1 MFMSKNKALRAV
13 FVVCICSML
22 CACNTPPATSGDSG
36 STEFTA
42 ESTTAQAAD
51 STASSASQTSDSVP
65 EASGSNSFPEFD
77 FVPVL
82 TEDDIEYM
90 GIPYRELTAE
100 QFIQLWAQCTREYN
114 VQRLY
119 LITYDNS
126 SYTDELTGE
135 TVAPTEL
142 QSEQLRKEL
151 VRQMLGG
158 EWQGRMLSMYSDVE
172 LHECE
177 DAPDGYYDNA
187 SGEEEL
193 HYCITYNNTRYE
205 SGITGTESNT
215 SWITLK
221 KINGCWKIG
230 AMKASSPYF
239 LPSCQTEDSVSE
251 STAD

>member
-1 MFMSKNKALRAV
+1 MSKNKALRAV
-13 FVVCICSML
+13 LVVCICSML
-22 CACNTPPATSGDSG
+22 CACNTPTATSGDSG
-36 STEFTA
+36 SPGLTA
-42 ESTTAQAAD
+42 ESTTAQTTD
-51 STASSASQTSDSVP
+51 PTTSNSTQTSDTAPDASV
-65 EASGSNSFPEFD
+65 SDSFPEFD

-119 LITYDNS
+119 VITYDNS

-142 QSEQLRKEL
+142 QSELLRKEL
-151 VRQMLGG
+151 VKQMLFV

-172 LHECE
+172 LHECQ
-177 DAPDGYYDNA
+177 DAPGGYYDNA

-193 HYCITYNNTRYE
+193 HYYITYNNTRYD
-205 SGITGTESNT
+205 SGITGTENKT

-221 KINGCWKIG
+221 KINDCWKIG
-230 AMKASSPYF
+230 AMMASSPYF
-239 LPSCQTEDSVSE
+239 LTP
-251 STAD
+251 

>member
-13 FVVCICSML
+13 LVVCICSML
-22 CACNTPPATSGDSG
+22 CACNTPTATSGGSG
-36 STEFTA
+36 SPGLTA
-42 ESTTAQAAD
+42 ESTTAQTTD
-51 STASSASQTSDSVP
+51 PTTSSSTQTSDTAPDASV
-65 EASGSNSFPEFD
+65 SDSFPKFD
-77 FVPVL
+77 FIPVL

-90 GIPYRELTAE
+90 GIPYKKLTAE

-119 LITYDNS
+119 VITYDNS

-142 QSEQLRKEL
+142 QSELLRKEL
-151 VRQMLGG
+151 VKQMLVV

-172 LHECE
+172 LHECQ

-193 HYCITYNNTRYE
+193 HYYITYNNTRYD
-205 SGITGTESNT
+205 SGITGTENKT

-221 KINGCWKIG
+221 KINDCWKIG
-230 AMKASSPYF
+230 AMMASSPYF
-239 LPSCQTEDSVSE
+239 LTN
-251 STAD
+251 

>member
-1 MFMSKNKALRAV
+1 MSKNKALRAI
-13 FVVCICSML
+13 FLICICSLL
-22 CACNTPPATSGDSG
+22 CACNTSPATSGDSRIRENT
-36 STEFTA
+36 TE
-42 ESTTAQAAD
+42 SPTAQATN
-51 STASSASQTSDSVP
+51 STASNSSQNSDTAPNTS
-65 EASGSNSFPEFD
+65 ESGGFPEFD

-90 GIPYRELTAE
+90 GIPYKDLTAE

-119 LITYDNS
+119 VIIYDNS

-135 TVAPTEL
+135 PTAPTEL
-142 QSEQLRKEL
+142 QSEQLLREL
-151 VRQMLGG
+151 VMQRLGG

-177 DAPDGYYDNA
+177 DAPDGYYDSA

-193 HYCITYNNTRYE
+193 HYYITYNNTRYD
-205 SGITGTESNT
+205 SGITGTENKT

-230 AMKASSPYF
+230 AMMASSPYF